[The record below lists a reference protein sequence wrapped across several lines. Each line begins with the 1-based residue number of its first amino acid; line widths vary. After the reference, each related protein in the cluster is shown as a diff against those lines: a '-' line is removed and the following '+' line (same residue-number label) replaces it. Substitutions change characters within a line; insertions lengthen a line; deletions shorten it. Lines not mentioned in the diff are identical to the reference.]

1 MSNHFKCT
9 IQNISRHAVPGQTI
23 VGLHMSTVVGL
34 WQWFSQKNVEGSNK
48 WGGKA
53 SGARGRTSWTGG
65 VRGENDNRF
74 QKYFCVFNAELLQQK
89 MFFIQFQEPL
99 AYGIQLLAK
108 MILNLAESLN
118 LLNLAMNIFK
128 CQNLNP
134 SYLEQK
140 TTIVNLLR

>member
-1 MSNHFKCT
+1 MLKGQINGEAKL
-9 IQNISRHAVPGQTI
+9 RGPGAEP
-23 VGLHMSTVVGL
+23 L
-34 WQWFSQKNVEGSNK
+34 E
-48 WGGKA
+48 WGGV
-53 SGARGRTSWTGG
+53 G
-65 VRGENDNRF
+65 GENDNRF
-74 QKYFCVFNAELLQQK
+74 QKYFCVLNAELLQQK
-89 MFFIQFQEPL
+89 MLFIQFQEPL